1 MDDTAAPHRPTL
13 RKDAARNR
21 RRIMDAARDLARRGR
36 PPQLNAVA
44 LAADVGVGT
53 VYRHFPTPEA
63 LLEALAADRFDE
75 LIRHAQRAAGLPD
88 ARRALRDFLAAALI
102 AYAQDEAFTAAAF
115 GPGAATAETLEL
127 RDHLLRV
134 TGNLLTRAAGAE
146 SLRPP
151 LGPTDVQLMLC
162 GLGFAVRHSPD
173 RNDPELAQ
181 RYLDALLDGAL
192 VAATGDAAG

>member
-21 RRIMDAARDLARRGR
+21 RRILDAARELVRRGR

-63 LLEALAADRFDE
+63 LLEALAADRFAE
-75 LIRHAQRAAGLPD
+75 LIQH
-88 ARRALRDFLAAALI
+88 ARRAAELPDPRQALRGFLAAALT
-102 AYAQDEAFTAAAF
+102 AYTQDEAFTAAAF
-115 GPGAATAETLEL
+115 GPDAATTETVEL
-127 RDHLLRV
+127 RDHLLRA
-134 TGNLLTRAAGAE
+134 TGELLARTAGAE
-146 SLRPP
+146 ALRPP
-151 LGPTDVQLMLC
+151 LGPTDLQLMLC
-162 GLGFAVRHSPD
+162 GLGFAIRHSPH
-173 RNDPELAQ
+173 RNDPESAT

-192 VAATGDAAG
+192 VAAAGDATD